1 MRPPAPSANVPA
13 RATAFVVV
21 WWWLACGTFPPQ
33 RCASPLACLR
43 LADPS
48 GELALRGGAEMA
60 TVTVAA
66 EFDPLSEPEALAGL
80 STSLQAAAAER
91 KMKVRCEIFTR
102 DLQTVWSDEV
112 KGTPGMMKKIV
123 VSKARSFFDGKEL
136 QDPGGCK
143 TMCCFLCPW
152 CWGCTKQMA
161 VLGTVGIEVP
171 GTAAACIV
179 VSGAPAGSD
188 DLAICKEALAAAG
201 FAQNDAGVYTLTLST
216 AG

>member
-1 MRPPAPSANVPA
+1 
-13 RATAFVVV
+13 
-21 WWWLACGTFPPQ
+21 
-33 RCASPLACLR
+33 
-43 LADPS
+43 
-48 GELALRGGAEMA
+48 MA

-66 EFDPLSEPEALAGL
+66 EFDPLSEPEALARL

-91 KMKVRCEIFTR
+91 KMKVRCEIFTK

-188 DLAICKEALAAAG
+188 DLAICKGALAAAG
-201 FAQNDAGVYTLTLST
+201 FAQNDAGVYTPST
-216 AG
+216 ATT